1 MFSEIYS
8 LFISMC
14 QDKLNEQTECIS
26 KLKDVFHFCLFSFV
40 FFHCLK
46 LLKLLIPYILLS

>member
-8 LFISMC
+8 LFTSMC
-14 QDKLNEQTECIS
+14 QDKLNEQTEHIS
-26 KLKDVFHFCLFSFV
+26 KLKDMFHFCLLSCV

-46 LLKLLIPYILLS
+46 LLKLLALHILLS